1 MRYRFIDEH
10 RDRFRVRLMCRVLS
24 VSRGGFYD
32 WCQRP
37 ESARSAANRRL
48 LERIRAVHEASRENA
63 GAVKAWRRLVAQG
76 ESCGRHRVAR
86 LRRAHGIEARRMQ
99 RFRAAYATRTTEP
112 AGPNLL
118 DQQFTVDRPDQVWV
132 ADITFVPTRRGWLYL
147 AVVIDLYSRR
157 VVGWSMSSRID
168 EALVRDALAMAI
180 RHRRPAPG
188 LIHHSDQGA
197 QYRSAGYQRLLG
209 AQGMIPSMSRKGNC
223 HDNACAESFFS
234 TLKNELI
241 WHRDFRDQDEA
252 RAALFDFIEV
262 FYNRNRDHQYLHY
275 RTPMAFEALADV
287 A

>member
-10 RDRFRVRLMCRVLS
+10 RDRFRVRLMCRVLG

-86 LRRAHGIEARRMQ
+86 LRRAHGIEARRMR

-275 RTPMAFEALADV
+275 CTPTAFEALADV